1 MEPIRFSAKIRYWDP
16 AKGSGLAV
24 VDIPVEHVEALGGLK
39 QQRAR
44 GTLAGVEYAS
54 NVMPAGSGRLTLS
67 VSKSMMAAS
76 HSTVG
81 RDVDVEIRG
90 IGRD

>member
-1 MEPIRFSAKIRYWDP
+1 MLLVRGGCPIDRAGI
-16 AKGSGLAV
+16 LAQTRR
-24 VDIPVEHVEALGGLK
+24 HVETLGGPK

-54 NVMPAGSGRLTLS
+54 NVIPAGSGRLTLS
-67 VSKSMMAAS
+67 VSKSMMTAS

-81 RDVDVEIRG
+81 EDVDVEISG